1 MFRESDNSNMRD
13 WMPLFPLQAVLLPG
27 AELPLHIFEERY
39 KTMIREVLDER
50 IEFGVV
56 LATEKGL
63 LNTGCTATIDK
74 LLREYPDGRMDIL
87 TTGRRRFEIVRL
99 NEDRTYL
106 QGSVEFF
113 DDDEASSQ
121 PSPETRQQA
130 IDAYNELQSLSSHS
144 PLASAE
150 ASDPQLSFRLA
161 RPLTDLGT
169 RQALLAMRSE
179 AERIKQ
185 LASFFPA
192 YLIRER
198 RVQHLKQVAPRN
210 GHGRALAEIE

>member
-1 MFRESDNSNMRD
+1 MRD

-39 KTMIREVLDER
+39 KEMIREVLRER

-56 LATEKGL
+56 LATDKGL

-87 TTGRRRFEIVRL
+87 ATGRRRFEIVRL
-99 NEDRTYL
+99 NEERTYL

-113 DDDEASSQ
+113 DDEDAAP
-121 PSPETRQQA
+121 PSAEIRRQA
-130 IDAYNELQSLSSHS
+130 IAAYNELQSLSANS
-144 PLASAE
+144 PLAAAE
-150 ASDPQLSFRLA
+150 AGDPQLSFRLA
-161 RPLTDLGT
+161 RPVADLGT

-185 LASFFPA
+185 LASFLPG

-198 RVQHLKQVAPRN
+198 RVLHLKQVAPRN
-210 GHGRALAEIE
+210 GHGRALSEIE

>member
-1 MFRESDNSNMRD
+1 MRD

-27 AELPLHIFEERY
+27 ADLPLHIFEERY
-39 KTMIREVLDER
+39 KEMIREVLTER

-87 TTGRRRFEIVRL
+87 TTGRRRFEILRL
-99 NEDRTYL
+99 NEERSYL
-106 QGSVEFF
+106 QGAIEFF
-113 DDDEASSQ
+113 DDDDSTPAASEA
-121 PSPETRQQA
+121 RQQA
-130 IDAYNELQSLSSHS
+130 IDAYNELQNLSSS
-144 PLASAE
+144 GPLSASDAE
-150 ASDPQLSFRLA
+150 DPQLSFRLA
-161 RPLTDLGT
+161 RSVNDLGT

-179 AERIKQ
+179 ADRMRQ
-185 LASFFPA
+185 LASFLPG

-198 RVQHLKQVAPRN
+198 RVQHVKHVAPRN
-210 GHGRALAEIE
+210 GHGRALSEIE

>member
-1 MFRESDNSNMRD
+1 MRD

-39 KTMIREVLDER
+39 KTMIREVLQER

-113 DDDEASSQ
+113 DDDENSP

-130 IDAYNELQSLSSHS
+130 IDSYNELQSWSSQS
-144 PLASAE
+144 PLTPGE
-150 ASDPQLSFRLA
+150 AGDPQLSFRLA

-179 AERIKQ
+179 AERMKQ
-185 LASFFPA
+185 LASFFPG

-210 GHGRALAEIE
+210 GHGRALSEIE